1 MLLVEP
7 TEIILS
13 SNDFG
18 AHPGFTN
25 RDLRGASVPARVTVR
40 WRLQSS
46 CELASMRG
54 YDAKITSARIEAQGF
69 DTHAG
74 DTRGAVAGGVRGSI

>member
-1 MLLVEP
+1 
-7 TEIILS
+7 
-13 SNDFG
+13 
-18 AHPGFTN
+18 
-25 RDLRGASVPARVTVR
+25 
-40 WRLQSS
+40 
-46 CELASMRG
+46 MRG

>member
-1 MLLVEP
+1 MPEANLPKLKR
-7 TEIILS
+7 
-13 SNDFG
+13 FG
-18 AHPGFTN
+18 AHL
-25 RDLRGASVPARVTVR
+25 DLQIATCGASVPARVTVR